1 MLKIGIIGCGYWG
14 PNLIRDFSEIDEV
27 EITALCDSSL
37 DKLSRFKKKFPNAQT
52 STSSEELFNSKN
64 IDAIVVAT
72 PASTHYRLAKQALM
86 HGKHVLVEKP
96 MTHNVDEAEELI
108 DLSKKQKRVLMV
120 GHTFEFNPAV
130 IRIKELIAQGELGKI
145 YYITSRRLNL
155 GKIRDDINALWNLA
169 PHDISI
175 LNFIIDSMPLKVKAW
190 GGSFLKDGHEDLAF
204 INLTYPD
211 NIIANVHVSWL
222 DPLKVRDTVI
232 VGSKKMVLY
241 DDVDSEA
248 RIKIYD
254 KGADKLGHHNTPG
267 GFGEFQIKLR
277 AGDLLVPKIDMTAPL
292 KEECRHFVYC
302 VLNNKRPKTDGENG
316 LKVVRVLNAANE
328 SLKNGGKEIEIA
340 SRKEKATV

>member
-1 MLKIGIIGCGYWG
+1 MLKIGVIGCGYWG

-27 EITALCDSSL
+27 EITVLCDSSP
-37 DKLSRFKKKFPNAQT
+37 DTLSRFKKKLPNAKT
-52 STSSEELFNSKN
+52 YTSSDEFFNSKN
-64 IDAIVVAT
+64 IDAVVIAT
-72 PASTHYRLAKQALM
+72 PANTHYRLAKQALLG
-86 HGKHVLVEKP
+86 GKHVLVEKP
-96 MTHNVDEAEELI
+96 MTYNVSEAEELI
-108 DLSKKQKRVLMV
+108 DISKKQKRILMV

-130 IRIKELIAQGELGKI
+130 IRIKELIAKGELGKV

-155 GKIRDDINALWNLA
+155 GKIREDINALWNLA

-175 LNFIIDSMPLKVKAW
+175 LNFITDSMPLKVKAW
-190 GGSFLKDGHEDLAF
+190 GGSFLKDSHEDLAF
-204 INLTYPD
+204 INLVYPN

-277 AGDLLVPKIDMTAPL
+277 AGDLLVPKIDMTSPL
-292 KEECRHFVYC
+292 KQECRHFVDC
-302 VLNNKRPKTDGENG
+302 VLNNKAPKTGGENG
-316 LKVVRVLNAANE
+316 LRVVKVLNAAYT
-328 SLKNGGKEIEIA
+328 SLKNGSKEIDI
-340 SRKEKATV
+340 K